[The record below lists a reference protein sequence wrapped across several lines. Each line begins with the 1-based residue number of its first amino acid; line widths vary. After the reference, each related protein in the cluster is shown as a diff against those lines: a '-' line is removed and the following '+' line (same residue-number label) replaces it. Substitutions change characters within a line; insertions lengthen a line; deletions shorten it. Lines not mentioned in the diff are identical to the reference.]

1 VTHPLAGY
9 NSAEL
14 RAYAAGLRSST
25 MIAGIEPTGPLSRGY
40 SGIEAGI
47 MLHYTVSTACE
58 REAALIEHFAA
69 RLDDRT
75 DQPRPVTPERVAAW
89 AARFE
94 RAARFTAPPPEPEPE
109 DAELFPTPREVPLAP
124 WYAQPD
130 NAAIHATL
138 ADALADESAAGL
150 AIVPLT
156 SSEWDGTRWV
166 FRDDAGRITMAET
179 REEATAYIAELL
191 NPAPTAEEAAQTGL
205 ADAVAESLAS
215 SDGRPVLTWTEERK
229 ALIALLYP
237 TIIRQEALFTLLNA
251 QPGTPIPSV
260 QAVRQQAA
268 AMDVRR
274 QGLPLPEGYET
285 QPIAARSPQGM
296 PGTVQAATPPDAAPR
311 ASLRSDSP
319 WTEERLALLARCYP
333 TIMSIGAILDRLA
346 ELPGIE
352 VTGENAVRRKAEK
365 LGLHRRGQPI
375 PPEFAGAAASRSRV
389 PQNAAPIVT
398 AAPAMLPE
406 DKAEALEGLRTGRF
420 RGARAI
426 IEEYGCTQEEAM
438 AIMEQHI
445 ARQQKARAA

>member
-1 VTHPLAGY
+1 VNDIWTLQP
-9 NSAEL
+9 AEL
-14 RAYAAGLRSST
+14 RGYARGLRDTSSLLGRT
-25 MIAGIEPTGPLSRGY
+25 WRKTGMVPDDEMSIVVTLTR
-40 SGIEAGI
+40 EAW
-47 MLHYTVSTACE
+47 E
-58 REAALIEHFAA
+58 REAALVEGFAA
-69 RLDDRT
+69 RLEAPPG
-75 DQPRPVTPERVAAW
+75 PRNAGDELADALIAWNKRHRADSEAGAYLDKDTPEA
-89 AARFE
+89 
-94 RAARFTAPPPEPEPE
+94 EPE
-109 DAELFPTPREVPLAP
+109 RP

-130 NAAIHATL
+130 SAATYPSL
-138 ADALADESAAGL
+138 ADALANESVAGL

-191 NPAPTAEEAAQTGL
+191 NPAPTPEEAAQTGL
-205 ADAVAESLAS
+205 ADAVAEGMAS
-215 SDGRPVLTWTEERK
+215 RDGRPVLTWTEERK
-229 ALIALLYP
+229 AMIARLYP
-237 TIIRQEALFTLLNA
+237 SIICQEALFTLLNA
-251 QPGTPIPSV
+251 LPGTPIPSV

-311 ASLRSDSP
+311 TSLRSDSP
-319 WTEERLALLARCYP
+319 WTEERLALLGRCYP

-346 ELPGIE
+346 EMPGLEI
-352 VTGENAVRRKAEK
+352 TSENAVRRKAEK

-398 AAPAMLPE
+398 ATPAMLPE
-406 DKAEALEGLRTGRF
+406 DKAEALEKLRKGEF
-420 RGARAI
+420 RGARDI

-438 AIMEQHI
+438 AIMEQHT